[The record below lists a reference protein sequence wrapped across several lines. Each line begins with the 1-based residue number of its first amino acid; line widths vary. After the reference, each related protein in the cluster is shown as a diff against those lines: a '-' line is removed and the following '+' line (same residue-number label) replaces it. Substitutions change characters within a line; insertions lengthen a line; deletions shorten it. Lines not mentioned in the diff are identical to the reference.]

1 MTKKII
7 ALALFVA
14 MLVALVPVASAAYT
28 DVDILTSDKLTPPAN
43 TEIWYA
49 KAVPEA
55 LESGDIIGV
64 YGSGKG
70 VKIEVSNA
78 SNGSKTDITITG
90 KYADLQSYYYDYTGN
105 TSVYGKAVKIP
116 FAVFSG
122 STDVTANSTVNGGTT
137 YYSGYVTAGGD
148 RVYYLNFAL
157 VEGGN
162 SATYKIKYQN
172 NDSYTV
178 NVKFVDTDGISLTN
192 GTSAKLEVIGI
203 AGLQKNNFR
212 AEYANGAYVAPAEAN
227 GYKGYY
233 ANGALVYNI
242 AALTAADRKAIY
254 ETGLKQKTG
263 TTSYVLSPSEIQAII
278 NSLGEGQYVQPG
290 SFSSTAYYTYYI
302 ADPTRGEMT
311 ARLKAFDENG
321 VPYSAGT
328 IVLLKDKGTL
338 VTADDYE
345 DWNEDYLGY
354 SEKFVNVDGK
364 ATYLV
369 DRDNSF
375 AFTVRG
381 IVQFAWMAAGGW
393 NQNSDYNTY
402 LYKLTMAKNVVLQFV
417 KTNTGAEQNVKF
429 DIVFQNIDRTT
440 SGITLLAEEMEVVVG
455 DTVMIPYIIDNPYA
469 LTTALKS
476 AWVSTNDKIVA
487 VANAQEGY
495 ITAKAAGKA
504 YVYCTDAL
512 GKVKLVIVNAVAT
525 PTAPVE
531 EVVTPA
537 VTKYVVT
544 ASRLN
549 FREGPATSYK
559 SLGLIE
565 RNTVVEGV
573 EAPANGWV
581 KVSYKG
587 QVGYCSGKYLAEID

>member
-28 DVDILTSDKLTPPAN
+28 DVNILTGPD
-43 TEIWYA
+43 EIWYA
-49 KAVPEA
+49 KAVNEKLA
-55 LESGDIIGV
+55 ASGNIIGV

-70 VKIEVSNA
+70 VAVKLSGEDGKKI
-78 SNGSKTDITITG
+78 DITITG
-90 KYADLQSYYYDYTGN
+90 KYSDLQSYYYDYTGN

-116 FAVFSG
+116 FEVLDSNLV
-122 STDVTANSTVNGGTT
+122 DVTANSTVNGGTT
-137 YYSGYVTAGGD
+137 YYAGYITAGGD

-162 SATYKIKYQN
+162 SATYRIKYQN

-178 NVKFVDTDGISLTN
+178 NVKFVDSDGITTTN
-192 GTSAKLEVIGI
+192 GTAAKLEVIGI

-212 AEYANGAYVAPAEAN
+212 AEYANGSYVEPSSAN
-227 GYKGYY
+227 SYKGYY
-233 ANGALVYNI
+233 DDGTLTYYI
-242 AALTAADRKAIY
+242 AAMTKTDRTAIY
-254 ETGLKQKTG
+254 ETGLTQKTG
-263 TTSYVLSPSEIQAII
+263 TTPYMLSPTEIAAII
-278 NSLGEGQYVQPG
+278 ASLGEGEYVQPG
-290 SFSSTAYYTYYI
+290 SFSSSAYYTYYI
-302 ADPTRGEMT
+302 TDPTRGEMT

-321 VPYSAGT
+321 VAYPAGT

-338 VTADDYE
+338 YAASTDGYS

-369 DRDNSF
+369 DRDNAF

-381 IVQFAWMAAGGW
+381 IVWFSMSAGSKTS
-393 NQNSDYNTY
+393 NDNVY
-402 LYKLTMAKNVVLQFV
+402 LYKKTMAKDIVLQFV
-417 KTNTGAEQNVKF
+417 KTNTGAEQSVKF
-429 DIVFQNIDRTT
+429 DLVFQNIDRTT
-440 SGITLLAEEMEVVVG
+440 SGLTLLAEEMEVVVG
-455 DTVMIPYIIDNPYA
+455 DTVQIPYIIDNPYA
-469 LTTALKS
+469 LSTALKS
-476 AWVSTNDKIVA
+476 PWVSTNDKVVA
-487 VANAQEGY
+487 VTDDDEGY
-495 ITAKAAGKA
+495 IKAKAAGKA
-504 YVYCTDAL
+504 YVYCTDAA

-525 PTAPVE
+525 ATTTPPV
-531 EVVTPA
+531 EVVTPS

-581 KVSYKG
+581 KISYKG